1 MQSPF
6 LETLKAQLSVTAGA
20 GFPCP
25 TGPETLLQ
33 LALLEQSRDQM
44 FSRGLFPSHLFSL
57 ILFVKKSGGKEK
69 LPFVKFLEQV
79 SLCMFHLYC

>member
-1 MQSPF
+1 MQSPS
-6 LETLKAQLSVTAGA
+6 LETLKAQLDLVLGA
-20 GFPCP
+20 
-25 TGPETLLQ
+25 LLQ
-33 LALLEQSRDQM
+33 LSLLEQGWDQM

-57 ILFVKKSGGKEK
+57 ILFLKMSGGKEK